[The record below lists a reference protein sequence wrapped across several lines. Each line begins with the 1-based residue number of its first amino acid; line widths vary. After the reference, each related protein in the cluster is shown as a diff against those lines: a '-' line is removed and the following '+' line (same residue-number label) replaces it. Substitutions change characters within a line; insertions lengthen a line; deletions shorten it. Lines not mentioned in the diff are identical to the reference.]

1 MWFLLTAVKWIAA
14 LAGGLCLAGGIT
26 LLALTVVATKL
37 WWGAALCFVIFV
49 IATNLERKE
58 RGGE

>member
-1 MWFLLTAVKWIAA
+1 VKWIAA
-14 LAGGLCLAGGIT
+14 LACGLCLAGGIT

-49 IATNLERKE
+49 IATNLERKK